1 MKIAVTISCPMQVG
15 VDRWITTP
23 STKIFDSS
31 ENIELMLR
39 WIKSSNSILTIRDLK
54 MSEIEDTLAGATYAH
69 APFLPDP

>member
-54 MSEIEDTLAGATYAH
+54 MSEIEDTLAGATNAH